1 MGDKS
6 RGEQEAERGWNVDDG
21 AVGDGEMGASY
32 KSMFSS
38 RQALDL
44 HIPMEGMPA
53 FRGLTDCIYHWQGRG
68 ARGERRRESPR
79 LRTLQIVLE
88 SISFVTLWILPRQ
101 VENYS

>member
-1 MGDKS
+1 
-6 RGEQEAERGWNVDDG
+6 
-21 AVGDGEMGASY
+21 MGASY

-68 ARGERRRESPR
+68 ARASERVSLHVCAHFRSSLKVFRSSLCGSYPVRLKTTLDHHQHQSVRTGERS
-79 LRTLQIVLE
+79 
-88 SISFVTLWILPRQ
+88 
-101 VENYS
+101 